1 MTKKLN
7 KQESRNLAMNLVG
20 AELEKEGYEFLA
32 IKSDLKKNPQF
43 VVIKDKITSFVLVR
57 AVSNSE
63 KLHDYRN
70 ITTQPILEHS
80 EQFNAKVYYASLDH
94 ALWFH
99 RNFKID
105 EWLLYAIESPSAS
118 NARGF
123 SRGSIFDQNGVM
135 VASVTQ
141 EGLMRKYK

>member
-7 KQESRNLAMNLVG
+7 KQESRNLAMNIVG

-57 AVSNSE
+57 AVSNLE
-63 KLHDYRN
+63 ELYDYRN

-80 EQFNAKVYYASLDH
+80 EQFKVKVYYAGV
-94 ALWFH
+94 
-99 RNFKID
+99 
-105 EWLLYAIESPSAS
+105 WL
-118 NARGF
+118 GH
-123 SRGSIFDQNGVM
+123 GSDINKPIINGEEYSYVY
-135 VASVTQ
+135 S
-141 EGLMRKYK
+141 GLTEIL

>member
-7 KQESRNLAMNLVG
+7 KQESRNLAMNIVG

-63 KLHDYRN
+63 ELYDYRN

-80 EQFNAKVYYASLDH
+80 EQFKAKVYYAGV
-94 ALWFH
+94 
-99 RNFKID
+99 
-105 EWLLYAIESPSAS
+105 WL
-118 NARGF
+118 GH
-123 SRGSIFDQNGVM
+123 GSDINKPIINGEEYSYVY
-135 VASVTQ
+135 S
-141 EGLMRKYK
+141 GLTEIL

>member
-7 KQESRNLAMNLVG
+7 KQESRNLAMNIVG
-20 AELEKEGYEFLA
+20 AELEMEGYEFLA

-63 KLHDYRN
+63 ELYDYRN

-80 EQFNAKVYYASLDH
+80 EHFMPPFFIIKHCMFFYFLVTL
-94 ALWFH
+94 F
-99 RNFKID
+99 FK
-105 EWLLYAIESPSAS
+105 ELYC
-118 NARGF
+118 
-123 SRGSIFDQNGVM
+123 
-135 VASVTQ
+135 
-141 EGLMRKYK
+141 